1 VNKKPETAEQWF
13 RVSPLAVIF
22 FALGAAQ
29 KMLSHGLPAVLV
41 MAAWIASSDADQ
53 LYWIIRAVIAL
64 AVVGVGFSILSYL
77 RFRYRITDDRVLMR
91 QGVLQREELDI
102 EFHRV
107 QNITIKEPFYM
118 RPLGLSVLN
127 IDTAGSG
134 EKEISIA
141 GIRRELALSLR
152 DRILGSER
160 PESPEPVDQ
169 QLNNGKARLLVAL
182 NRRDVLIY
190 GLTANFSWW
199 VVIAIGAVFGSDEIT
214 ERLVGWLETRFSVT
228 DMVLYLQNEGGTLL
242 LGLVMFGL
250 ILLGL
255 VLFPLISILGAVF
268 RYDGYRL
275 NVDGETYRKSSGF
288 LTRFD
293 DSLKQHK
300 IQALIWKQNA
310 IALYFK
316 RISIHLRQA
325 SAGSNLES
333 GQLPSALKSTFLV
346 PALQP
351 ALANELSG
359 EFFPDCRPDQ
369 VIYSPVDRRRFM
381 VFNMAVPL
389 LPITLVA
396 LIPAL
401 LVTWKFFLVVPV
413 FVGIV
418 FLITNRCWQ
427 KVGYGVVGGYG
438 FVRHGFIGTE
448 TTIFPLFKIQRIDVR
463 QTPIQHRKG
472 LAHLTIHLASH
483 SVKVPYISVEDA
495 NRFRDL
501 AVYCAESSH
510 EAWY

>member
-1 VNKKPETAEQWF
+1 
-13 RVSPLAVIF
+13 
-22 FALGAAQ
+22 
-29 KMLSHGLPAVLV
+29 MLSQGLPAVLV
-41 MAAWIASSDADQ
+41 LVALIASSDADQ
-53 LYWIIRAVIAL
+53 LYWIVRAAVVL
-64 AVVGVGFSILSYL
+64 AVLGVGYAILSYL

-102 EFHRV
+102 EFQRV

-141 GIRRELALSLR
+141 GIRHDLALSLR
-152 DRILGSER
+152 DQILGGER
-160 PESPEPVDQ
+160 SESPELTDQ
-169 QLNNGKARLLVAL
+169 QINNGKTGLLVAL
-182 NRRDVLIY
+182 SRRDVLIY
-190 GLTANFSWW
+190 GLTANFTWW
-199 VVIAIGAVFGSDEIT
+199 ILVAIGAVFGSDEIA
-214 ERLVGWLETRFSVT
+214 ERLVGWLEARFSVT

-242 LGLVMFGL
+242 LGLVIFGL
-250 ILLGL
+250 VLLGL
-255 VLFPLISILGAVF
+255 MLLPLLSILGAVF

-275 NVDGETYRKSSGF
+275 SVDGETYRKSSGF

-325 SAGSNLES
+325 SAGSGVES
-333 GQLPSALKSTFLV
+333 GQLPSGLKSTFLV

-369 VIYSPVDRRRFM
+369 AIYSPVDRRRFT

-389 LPITLVA
+389 LPITLA
-396 LIPAL
+396 ILIPAL
-401 LVTWKFFLVVPV
+401 LVSWKFLLVIPV
-413 FVGIV
+413 FVGII

-438 FVRHGFIGTE
+438 FVRHGFIGTQ

-501 AVYCAESSH
+501 AVYCAESSQT
-510 EAWY
+510 AWY

>member
-1 VNKKPETAEQWF
+1 MNKKPDTAQQWF

-22 FALGAAQ
+22 FALGIAQ
-29 KMLSHGLPAVLV
+29 KLLSQGLPAVLV
-41 MAAWIASSDADQ
+41 LVALIASSEADKT
-53 LYWIIRAVIAL
+53 YWIFRVAIVL
-64 AVVGVGFSILSYL
+64 VVLGIGFSIFSYL
-77 RFRYRITDDRVLMR
+77 RFRYRVTDDRVLMR
-91 QGVLQREELDI
+91 QGVFKREELDI
-102 EFHRV
+102 EFQRV
-107 QNITIKEPFYM
+107 QNITIQEPFYM

-141 GIRRELALSLR
+141 GIQRDLALSLR
-152 DRILGSER
+152 DRILGSEKSA
-160 PESPEPVDQ
+160 SPEPADQ
-169 QLNNGKARLLVAL
+169 QLDNVKAKLLVAL

-199 VVIAIGAVFGSDEIT
+199 IVIAIGAVFGSDEIT
-214 ERLVGWLETRFSVT
+214 TWFIGWLEARFSVT
-228 DMVLYLQNEGGTLL
+228 ETVLYLQNEGGTLL
-242 LGLVMFGL
+242 LGLVIFGL

-255 VLFPLISILGAVF
+255 IMFPLISILGAVF

-275 NVDGETYRKSSGF
+275 SVDGETYRKSSGF

-316 RISIHLRQA
+316 RISIQLRQA
-325 SAGSNLES
+325 SAGRAVDS
-333 GQLPSALKSTFLV
+333 GQLPSGLKTTFLV

-351 ALANELSG
+351 ELANELSG
-359 EFFPDCRPDQ
+359 EFFPDCKPAQ
-369 VIYSPVDRRRFM
+369 AVYSPVDRRRFM
-381 VFNMAVPL
+381 VFNMAATL
-389 LPITLVA
+389 LPISLVT

-401 LVTWKFFLVVPV
+401 LVSWKFLLVIPV
-413 FVGIV
+413 LTGII

-427 KVGYGVVGGYG
+427 KAGYAVDGGYG
-438 FVRHGFIGTE
+438 FVRSGFIGTQ

-483 SVKVPYISVEDA
+483 SVKVPYISVDDA

-501 AVYCAESSH
+501 TVYCAESSQA
-510 EAWY
+510 AWY